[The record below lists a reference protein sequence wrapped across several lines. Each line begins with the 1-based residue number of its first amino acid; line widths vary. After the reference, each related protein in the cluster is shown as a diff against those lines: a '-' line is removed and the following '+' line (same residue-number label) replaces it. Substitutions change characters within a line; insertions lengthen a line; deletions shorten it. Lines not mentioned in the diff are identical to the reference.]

1 MAGLPS
7 VVAYKMGGMMGALL
21 MRVLRVPSAVIVN
34 LVLDAPVMQE
44 FLEDRCTAD
53 LITPAVNALLQD
65 DALNGKKRAQL
76 SPLADVLGGAG
87 QSPGTRAAKIIR
99 SLIQQA

>member
-1 MAGLPS
+1 
-7 VVAYKMGGMMGALL
+7 YKMGGMMGALL
-21 MRVLRVPSAVIVN
+21 MRVLRVPSVVIVN

-65 DALNGKKRAQL
+65 DTLNSEKRAQL
-76 SPLADVLGGAG
+76 LPLADVLGGG
-87 QSPGTRAAKIIR
+87 GRSPATRAAEIIR
-99 SLIQQA
+99 SLIRQD

>member
-1 MAGLPS
+1 
-7 VVAYKMGGMMGALL
+7 
-21 MRVLRVPSAVIVN
+21 N

-65 DALNGKKRAQL
+65 DALNNKQRAQL
-76 SPLADVLGGAG
+76 LPLADVLGGTG
-87 QSPGTRAAKIIR
+87 QTPAARAAEIIR
-99 SLIQQA
+99 SLIRQD